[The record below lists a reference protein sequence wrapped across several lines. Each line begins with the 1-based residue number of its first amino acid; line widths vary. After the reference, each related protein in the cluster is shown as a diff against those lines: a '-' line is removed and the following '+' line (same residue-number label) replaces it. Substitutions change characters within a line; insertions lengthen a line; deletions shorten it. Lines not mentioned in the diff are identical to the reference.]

1 MNDRELEI
9 ELDVDATAEAVW
21 HALTDAE
28 ALLGWFASDARIE
41 LRPDGEWELASG
53 EHRMTSRVEEVEAP
67 KRLRVVA
74 PPREGF
80 AVTTEFIV
88 EARGGRTVVRIVES
102 GFGPEA
108 SWDDEIR
115 SRESG
120 WARYLE
126 NLRHFVENHPGEA
139 AAADYLYATFTGAA
153 ASAWDALATV
163 VRAELDVPSLEEH
176 PPKTVTA
183 RVPELG
189 DGRVLGSI
197 ESTGEG
203 GMIWLQLIAY
213 GDGRERLQAVRDR
226 MRDGLAAAF
235 PPVEAG

>member
-1 MNDRELEI
+1 VR
-9 ELDVDATAEAVW
+9 
-21 HALTDAE
+21 
-28 ALLGWFASDARIE
+28 
-41 LRPDGEWELASG
+41 
-53 EHRMTSRVEEVEAP
+53 
-67 KRLRVVA
+67 
-74 PPREGF
+74 GF
-80 AVTTEFIV
+80 AVTTEFVV

-163 VRAELDVPSLEEH
+163 VRTELEVPSLEEH
-176 PPKTVTA
+176 PSKTVAA

-213 GDGRERLQAVRDR
+213 SDGRERLEAVRDR